1 MRRVLLLLGLLL
13 AAGGCASSVGLDV
26 GYPASGVNRAML
38 ASAPSRSVTIGPVT
52 DRRRE
57 TRIGVEAESKKDIVT
72 RRPVGDIVRDAL
84 AAELDANGHRLTS
97 GRADVVLGADVEEF
111 RVDIVAGYASTQ
123 YVGKVVIALAVTDG
137 HTGHR
142 LLDRR
147 YVGIK
152 RLQGEAD
159 SDSAVRDVMD
169 AALARVMHDLATDP
183 DVVRAFARVST
194 AAR

>member
-1 MRRVLLLLGLLL
+1 MRRALLLLGLLL
-13 AAGGCASSVGLDV
+13 AAGGCASGAGLDV
-26 GYPASGVNRAML
+26 GYPVSGVNRAML
-38 ASAPSRSVTIGPVT
+38 ASAPSRSVTLGPVT
-52 DRRRE
+52 DRRPE
-57 TRIGVEAESKKDIVT
+57 TRIGTDPESKKDIVT
-72 RRPVGDIVRDAL
+72 RHPVGDIVRDAL

-111 RVDIVAGYASTQ
+111 RVDVVAGHASTQ

-152 RLQGEAD
+152 RLQADAD
-159 SDSAVRDVMD
+159 SETATRAVMD
-169 AALARVMHDLATDP
+169 AALARAMHDLATDP
-183 DVVRAFARVST
+183 DLVRAFARVST

>member
-1 MRRVLLLLGLLL
+1 MRRALLLFGVLL
-13 AAGGCASSVGLDV
+13 AAGGCASGVGLDI
-26 GYPASGVNRAML
+26 GYPTSGINRAML
-38 ASAPSRSVTIGPVT
+38 ASTPPRNVTIAPVT

-57 TRIGVEAESKKDIVT
+57 TRIGTEPESKKDIVT

-84 AAELDANGHRLTS
+84 AAELDANGHRPTS

-111 RVDIVAGYASTQ
+111 RVDIVAGHAGTQ

-159 SDSAVRDVMD
+159 SESATREAMD
-169 AALARVMHDLATDP
+169 TALARAMHDLATDP
-183 DVVRAFARVST
+183 DLVRAFARVST